1 MDEEAREQEREV
13 LTEAIQ
19 LLKKVRKQELG
30 QVTTR
35 DEVIELLQPHRVAGE
50 RLGVNQAVCERLS
63 VVIDALAFHAG
74 EDCANTETI
83 HGIISMLSEMR
94 QALLSDW
101 GT

>member
-19 LLKKVRKQELG
+19 LLKEVRKQELG
-30 QVTTR
+30 RIVTR
-35 DEVIELLQPHRVAGE
+35 GAVIRLLEPDYVTGE
-50 RLGVNQAVCERLS
+50 GSALSQAVCERLS

-74 EDCANTETI
+74 EDCRNTETI

-94 QALLSDW
+94 KALLSQ
-101 GT
+101 

>member
-1 MDEEAREQEREV
+1 VDDAAREQEREV

-19 LLKKVRKQELG
+19 LLKKVRRQELG

-35 DEVIELLQPHRVAGE
+35 HEVIELLQPDHVAGA
-50 RLGVNQAVCERLS
+50 RFGVNQAVCERLS

-74 EDCANTETI
+74 EDCTNTETI

-94 QALLSDW
+94 KALLSD
-101 GT
+101 